1 MGSTPL
7 LFKELAWKAIRF
19 ASKCGPSHPISFA
32 LRPIVTHKNLQKVVG
47 AHLAIMVFTAAILNP
62 LSSAASDTGGVPS
75 IMVIPVGEVKMVT
88 EEAIRFPLPHREMSQ
103 GYWLLHSGVDYRAPI
118 GTPINPVMLGIVT
131 EAESDKYGYGQR
143 IVISHKNGYSTL
155 YAHLSKIE
163 VQAGDKVTTES
174 KIGEV
179 GSTGRST
186 GPHLHL
192 EIHDESGRSVNPTQ
206 ILGNK

>member
-19 ASKCGPSHPISFA
+19 ASKCGSSHPISFA
-32 LRPIVTHKNLQKVVG
+32 LRPIMTHRNLQKVVG
-47 AHLAIMVFTAAILNP
+47 VHLAIMVFTAAILNP
-62 LSSAASDTGGVPS
+62 LPSAASDTGGVPT
-75 IMVIPVGEVKMVT
+75 IMVIPESEVKMVT
-88 EEAIRFPLPHREMSQ
+88 EEAIRFPLPFREMSQ
-103 GYWLLHSGVDYRAPI
+103 GYWLLHSAIDFRAPK
-118 GTPINPVMLGIVT
+118 GTPINPIMLGIVT
-131 EAESDKYGYGQR
+131 EAESDRFGYGQKV
-143 IVISHKNGYSTL
+143 IISHKNGYSTL

-192 EIHDESGRSVNPTQ
+192 EIHDESGKSINPLFV
-206 ILGNK
+206 LGNR